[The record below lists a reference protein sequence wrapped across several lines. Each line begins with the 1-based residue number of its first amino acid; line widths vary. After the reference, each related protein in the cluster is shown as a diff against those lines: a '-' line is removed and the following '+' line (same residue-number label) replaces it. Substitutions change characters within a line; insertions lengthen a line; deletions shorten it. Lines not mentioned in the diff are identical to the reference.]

1 MLKVTMLTF
10 QHIVVLSN
18 FTANKTHFWAFS
30 ISLPFKKQYF
40 ETFYGIKQS
49 HINKEKSE
57 KW

>member
-1 MLKVTMLTF
+1 MLTF

-40 ETFYGIKQS
+40 ETFYGIKYS